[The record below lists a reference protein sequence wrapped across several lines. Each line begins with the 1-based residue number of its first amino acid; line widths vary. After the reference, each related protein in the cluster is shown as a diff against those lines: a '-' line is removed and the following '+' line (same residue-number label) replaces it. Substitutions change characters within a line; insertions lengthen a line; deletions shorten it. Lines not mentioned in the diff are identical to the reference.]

1 MYKPPSM
8 VNYNIVNC
16 FVNLDVGL
24 RRLFSFNTFGLIGLI
39 STQLRPTKD
48 GSKNYTLRN
57 RKTEGIIF
65 LDPIL

>member
-24 RRLFSFNTFGLIGLI
+24 RRLFSFNTFGLSRRT
-39 STQLRPTKD
+39 STQLQPTKD

-57 RKTEGIIF
+57 RKTE
-65 LDPIL
+65 L